1 MDTMA
6 IKLYQLITLRLWLL
20 LVALNGCNNPVNTVT
35 DVDGNIYHT
44 VLIGD
49 QEWMTENLK
58 TTRYNDGTPIAYVV
72 DVTDWRN
79 IDEPAY
85 VWYENNSSYEE
96 SYGALYN
103 WHAVGDPK
111 GLCPDGWRVAT
122 DEDWKELE
130 LLLGMNPEQIEGT
143 GLRCVDYGAQL
154 K

>member
-1 MDTMA
+1 MQAMRMKFFLLA
-6 IKLYQLITLRLWLL
+6 TLALL
-20 LVALNGCNNPVNTVT
+20 LLLMTLVECSSPGNKVT
-35 DVDGNIYHT
+35 DVDGNIYLT
-44 VLIGD
+44 VVIGD
-49 QEWMTENLK
+49 QEWMMENLK
-58 TTRYNDGTPIAYVV
+58 TTHYNDGTPITNMV
-72 DVTDWRN
+72 DATGWRN

-130 LLLGMNPEQIEGT
+130 LLLGNESRT
-143 GLRCVDYGAQL
+143 D
-154 K
+154 